1 MDVDQNELDRVLVQS
16 SLSTIAA
23 TEAERDAQR
32 QMRQTV
38 DERDA
43 FLAGLDKILKFTDQ
57 QEKKLGLKPKGS

>member
-32 QMRQTV
+32 HMRQTV

-43 FLAGLDKILKFTDQ
+43 FLAGLDRILKFTDQ
-57 QEKKLGLKPKGS
+57 QETKLGLMPKGS